1 MYLRNS
7 VYHLVSKIL
16 WQFAFIFFN
25 STLIFKTK
33 NTISLLP
40 ENVVYS
46 AGRIEWFIRVSFKSC
61 VFITLTLPNSSTSCL
76 YIITDQ
82 IDCEVTLMLVGK
94 VFWPTIL
101 IMTGIFIKQV
111 FLVITSKWSW
121 YLLKGYISLDGLDVV
136 ILN

>member
-1 MYLRNS
+1 M
-7 VYHLVSKIL
+7 
-16 WQFAFIFFN
+16 
-25 STLIFKTK
+25 
-33 NTISLLP
+33 
-40 ENVVYS
+40 NVVYS
-46 AGRIEWFIRVSFKSC
+46 AGRIDWFIRVSFKSC
-61 VFITLTLPNSSTSCL
+61 VFITSTLPNSSTSCL

-101 IMTGIFIKQV
+101 IMTGIFIKPV

-136 ILN
+136 ILTYIFEL